1 MSDLQALF
9 VQAQKDVNALSAR
22 PDNDTLLK
30 LYALFK
36 QATEGDAGGEPPSAF
51 DFVRKMKFDAW
62 SAIKGTSEKDA
73 MLQYIALVKSL
84 RN

>member
-1 MSDLQALF
+1 MSDLQAQF
-9 VQAQKDVNALSAR
+9 IQAQKDVNVLSAR

-62 SAIKGTSEKDA
+62 SAIKGTSEHDA
-73 MLQYIALVKSL
+73 MLQYVALVKSL

>member
-1 MSDLQALF
+1 MSDLQTLF
-9 VQAQKDVNALSAR
+9 AQAQKDVNLLSRR

-36 QATEGDAGGEPPSAF
+36 QATEGDATGEPPNVF
-51 DFVRKMKFDAW
+51 DFVRKAKFEAW
-62 SAIKGTSEKDA
+62 SAMKGTTAQDA
-73 MLQYIALVKSL
+73 MQRYVELVKAL

>member
-1 MSDLQALF
+1 MSELQAQF
-9 VQAQKDVNALSAR
+9 VQAQKDVNTLSSR

-62 SAIKGTSEKDA
+62 SAIKGTSEQDA
-73 MLQYIALVKSL
+73 MLQYVALVKSL